1 MVKKKSTSAPRKRS
15 ASRKVSHRR
24 RSEVHTVHVLQDL
37 ALGYMVAKPTL
48 MTKSDFN
55 MTAYDRMKELNYNP
69 FNSQGSVSAVDMA
82 IGNVKTDAV
91 PIVEAGIAAV
101 VSRYLAGT
109 SFGRKLNLRLS
120 KKWKL
125 NLF

>member
-37 ALGYMVAKPTL
+37 ALGYMIAKPTL
-48 MTKSDFN
+48 MTTSDFN
-55 MTAYDRMKELNYNP
+55 QTPYERMKSMNYNP
-69 FNSQGSVSAVDMA
+69 FYSQGTVSAVDMA

-91 PIVEAGIAAV
+91 PIVEAGMAAV
-101 VSRYLAGT
+101 ISRYLAGT